1 MTLLEILLH
10 VSDGCIK
17 VVNDETGHL
26 VTRLTM
32 AGSNQYALVVRQG
45 LGQDRQVAILLQHVE
60 VSIGTEEINLAHI
73 LTDVGLVAADGILGQ
88 LSLELGQLIVHVA
101 DVTPRPV
108 ALALGGVPQIG
119 REFGA
124 WCAGCLNVGIVIV
137 SVGSVVPTA
146 MTRHDVLIKTV
157 CYSLHLILAGVEILW
172 CQR

>member
-1 MTLLEILLH
+1 MALLKVGLH
-10 VSDGCIK
+10 VSDGCIQ
-17 VVNDETGHL
+17 VVHDETSHL

-32 AGSNQYALVVRQG
+32 AGSHEHGLVIGQS

-73 LTDVGLVAADGILGQ
+73 LTDVGLVAADGVLGQ
-88 LSLELGQLIVHVA
+88 LGLELSQLIVHVA

-119 REFGA
+119 REFDA